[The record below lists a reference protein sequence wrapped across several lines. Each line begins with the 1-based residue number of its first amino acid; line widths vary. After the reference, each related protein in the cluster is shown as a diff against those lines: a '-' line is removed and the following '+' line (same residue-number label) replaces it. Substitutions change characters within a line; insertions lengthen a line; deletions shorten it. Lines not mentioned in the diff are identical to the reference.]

1 MSGADTGAPGARGH
15 TRDAAPNERAHSAEN
30 VPRATSKS
38 DLILI
43 AEDEKPI
50 AEAMSFIVEDAGYTP
65 MIATNG
71 RQALELVRAHQPLL
85 VITDLM
91 MPHLDGTQLIKAI
104 HADAELDGHAPPP
117 ILLMTAAGMKRAQEA
132 GADAVMRK
140 PFNIDEL
147 EAMIHRL
154 VEGRGR

>member
-1 MSGADTGAPGARGH
+1 VSGAGTGAPGTRGH

-30 VPRATSKS
+30 VPRATSTS
-38 DLILI
+38 DLILT
-43 AEDEKPI
+43 AGDEEPI
-50 AEAMSFIVEDAGYTP
+50 AQAMSFIVEDAGHTP

-71 RQALELVRAHQPLL
+71 RQALELARAHQPLL
-85 VITDLM
+85 IITDLM

-140 PFNIDEL
+140 PFNIDAL

-154 VEGRGR
+154 VEGRSR

>member
-1 MSGADTGAPGARGH
+1 VSGADTGASGARGH
-15 TRDAAPNERAHSAEN
+15 TRDSAPNERAHSAEN
-30 VPRATSKS
+30 ALRATPRS

-43 AEDEKPI
+43 AEDEEPI

-65 MIATNG
+65 LIATNG
-71 RQALELVRAHQPLL
+71 RQALELARANQLLL

-91 MPHLDGTQLIKAI
+91 MPYLDGTQLIKAI
-104 HADAELDGHAPPP
+104 HADAELDGHAAPP
-117 ILLMTAAGMKRAQEA
+117 ILLMTAAGMKHAQEA

-140 PFNIDEL
+140 PFNIEEL

-154 VEGRGR
+154 VDGRRH

>member
-15 TRDAAPNERAHSAEN
+15 TRDAVPNERAHSAEN
-30 VPRATSKS
+30 VPRATPKS

-43 AEDEKPI
+43 AEDEEPI

-71 RQALELVRAHQPLL
+71 RQALELARAHHPLL
-85 VITDLM
+85 IITDLM

-104 HADAELDGHAPPP
+104 HADAELDGHPPPP
-117 ILLMTAAGMKRAQEA
+117 ILLMTAAGMTRAQEA

-140 PFNIDEL
+140 PFNLDEL
-147 EAMIHRL
+147 TAMIHRL
-154 VEGRGR
+154 VEGRSR

>member
-1 MSGADTGAPGARGH
+1 VCGADTGAPSARGH
-15 TRDAAPNERAHSAEN
+15 TRDAAPKERAHSAEN
-30 VPRATSKS
+30 FPRATPRS

-43 AEDEKPI
+43 AEDEEPI
-50 AEAMSFIVEDAGYTP
+50 AEALSFIVEDAGYAP

-71 RQALELVRAHQPLL
+71 RQALELARAHRPLL

-104 HADAELDGHAPPP
+104 HTDAELDGHVPPP
-117 ILLMTAAGMKRAQEA
+117 ILLMTAAGMKRAQAA

-154 VEGRGR
+154 AEGRGR

>member
-1 MSGADTGAPGARGH
+1 MSGADTGAWRARGRTH
-15 TRDAAPNERAHSAEN
+15 DAAPDERARSADGFLGAS
-30 VPRATSKS
+30 ATSG
-38 DLILI
+38 LILI
-43 AEDEKPI
+43 AEDEEPI
-50 AEAMSFIVEDAGYTP
+50 AEALSFIVEDAGYTP

-71 RQALELVRAHQPLL
+71 RQALELARAHQPLL
-85 VITDLM
+85 IITDLM

-104 HADAELDGHAPPP
+104 HADAELDGHVPPP

-154 VEGRGR
+154 VEGRSR